1 MSINISGF
9 EMSIDEDARKKQV
22 VFNQRMV
29 EQSNGLLAPI
39 NSQERYLSV
48 SSGHVSQF
56 VKAIL
61 AECVTNQ
68 SNLADAGGRLNR
80 QFLSRDPELK
90 KALEAG
96 WAWTV
101 ISSAAEAVWPSL
113 PSLAEKALNSANSV
127 FEGHGEVELLLQ
139 LLQASAGGLE
149 LQAAASSLAAT
160 GPLSS
165 YSHFLAKWLELYSS
179 RGEFLKFLHPF
190 SKEFGHGCNCGE
202 EFWSLCSSSSFSMQH
217 PMLRLAM
224 LAANFT
230 APTAKVSSGIARL
243 IVPADFIKL
252 KAKKQ
257 QALMDE
263 VEQALYLGWVKV
275 SSEMPKLT
283 AVKAFG
289 VLAIRCIL
297 HLLGK
302 ESFS

>member
-68 SNLADAGGRLNR
+68 SNLADAGIRLNR

-179 RGEFLKFLHPF
+179 RGEFLKFLGPF

-202 EFWSLCSSSSFSMQH
+202 EFWSLCSSGSFSMQR

-230 APTAKVSSGIARL
+230 A
-243 IVPADFIKL
+243 ADLNKL